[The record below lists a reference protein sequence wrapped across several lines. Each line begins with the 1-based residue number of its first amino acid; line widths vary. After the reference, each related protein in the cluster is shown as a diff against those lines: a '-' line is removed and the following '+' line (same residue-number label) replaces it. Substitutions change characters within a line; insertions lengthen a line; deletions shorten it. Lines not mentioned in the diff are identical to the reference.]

1 MSTNVFER
9 ILVRSWHAVVLVL
22 GAGLIGPTSAASQSP
37 LAIIVSAENPM
48 EDISLRDLQ
57 KLFEGRSTRLG
68 DISSVVLYQH
78 APSREQFYE
87 QALNTTVSRATRAW
101 MALVFSGG
109 GAAPPVDFDRAIEV
123 VQAVATIRGGL
134 GFVPLSEVDTD
145 LVRVL
150 TVDGWSTADPRYPL
164 R

>member
-1 MSTNVFER
+1 MLKR
-9 ILVRSWHAVVLVL
+9 ILVRRWRAVVLVL
-22 GAGLIGPTSAASQSP
+22 AAGLIGPTSAAGQSP

-57 KLFEGRSTRLG
+57 KLFEGRSTGLA
-68 DISSVVLYQH
+68 DISKVVLYQH

-87 QALNTTVSRATRAW
+87 QALKTTVSRATRAW
-101 MALVFSGG
+101 IALVFSGEG
-109 GAAPPVDFDRAIEV
+109 GTPPVDFDRAIDV
-123 VQAVATIRGGL
+123 VQAVAARRGGL
-134 GFVPLSEVDTD
+134 GFAPLAEVDTD

-150 TVDGWSTADPRYPL
+150 TVDGWSAADPRYPL